1 MTQLFPTDLASFLT
15 IIRENGEIAYSLM
28 FAWASSHSL
37 ILALFAGYAA
47 HAGALNFTALIATCW
62 AGSFFGDVFR
72 FWIGRYFGI
81 NWLKRWPRIHGGI
94 NKAAMLAERHSI
106 LMILLHRYP
115 HAIRGI
121 AAFAYGVSKLPW
133 PLFLIVNF
141 VAAGIWA
148 VAVVSTGFAFGHVS
162 EKVLSDASSTL
173 GVVMLVLFLALSWW
187 LSKKFDLAAE
197 RTAQPQSPASKNPP
211 GSEEAR
217 RERRLR
223 KRVDG

>member
-1 MTQLFPTDLASFLT
+1 MMQLFPTDLASFLT

-37 ILALFAGYAA
+37 LLALFGGYAA
-47 HAGALNFTALIATCW
+47 HAGALNFTGLIAVCW

-121 AAFAYGVSKLPW
+121 AAFAYGVSKLSW
-133 PLFLIVNF
+133 PLFAIVNL

-148 VAVVSTGFAFGHVS
+148 VAVVSIGYAFGHVS

-173 GVVMLVLFLALSWW
+173 GVIMLVLFLALSWW

-197 RTAQPQSPASKNPP
+197 QASQLQGASKHAP

-223 KRVDG
+223 KRADG

>member
-1 MTQLFPTDLASFLT
+1 MQLFPTDLASFLT
-15 IIRENGEIAYSLM
+15 IIRENGELAYSLM

-37 ILALFAGYAA
+37 LLALFGGYAA
-47 HAGALNFTALIATCW
+47 HAGALNFGALIGVCW

-81 NWLKRWPRIHGGI
+81 GWLKRWPRIHGGVM
-94 NKAAMLAERHSI
+94 KAAVLSERYSI

-115 HAIRGI
+115 HGIRGI

-133 PLFLIVNF
+133 PVFMIVNL

-148 VAVVSTGFAFGHVS
+148 VAIVSAGYAFGHVS

-173 GVVMLVLFLALSWW
+173 GVIMLAIFLALSWW
-187 LSKKFDLAAE
+187 LSKKFDLAAAQA
-197 RTAQPQSPASKNPP
+197 AQPQTNASKYAP

-223 KRVDG
+223 KREGG